1 MKKRMDNKGFSL
13 VELIIVIAI
22 MAILIGIVGSQVIP
36 YIEKSRI
43 SKDKDVVDTCYT
55 ALQAAVAKEG
65 VKNINGAELDALDAD
80 SGISGMSTEVKESIG
95 NGIKASADL
104 TKKLGSNAYKDGK
117 VRFWFNASTGFIAI
131 SVEGKDTKKGQTL
144 VISSLKTLEL
154 ETKGTMK
161 YDSANASTLT
171 KIEGDCGGKASGSS
185 DD

>member
-55 ALQAAVAKEG
+55 AIQAAVAKEG
-65 VKNINGAELDALDAD
+65 VKNITGVELGGLDSA
-80 SGISGMSTEVKESIG
+80 SGITGMDTEIQESIG
-95 NGIKASADL
+95 NGIKTSADL
-104 TKKLGSNAYKDGK
+104 TNKLGSNAYKGGK
-117 VRFWFNASTGFIAI
+117 VKFWFDASDGFIAI
-131 SVEGKDTKKGQTL
+131 SVEGTDKKKGQTL
-144 VISSLKTLEL
+144 IISSLKTFEK
-154 ETKGTMK
+154 ETKGT
-161 YDSANASTLT
+161 AICT
-171 KIEGDCGGKASGSS
+171 KLDDVKKNCGGTSSGSS

>member
-55 ALQAAVAKEG
+55 AIQAAVAKEG
-65 VKNINGAELDALDAD
+65 VPNIEGKKLSELNGVM
-80 SGISGMSTEVKESIG
+80 SGIGDEVMASIG
-95 NGIKASADL
+95 NGIKDDKSLKD
-104 TKKLGSNAYKDGK
+104 KFGSNAYKGGD
-117 VRFWFNASTGFIAI
+117 VYFWFDAADGFIGV
-131 SVEGKDTKKGQTL
+131 SVNGTGDKAKAL
-144 VISSLKTLEL
+144 IISSLKTYEEDGKNKVKTSLKDVKAQCGA
-154 ETKGTMK
+154 T
-161 YDSANASTLT
+161 AS
-171 KIEGDCGGKASGSS
+171 SGS

>member
-65 VKNINGAELDALDAD
+65 VKDIDGATLAD
-80 SGISGMSTEVKESIG
+80 IDSKSGITGLSDEIKASIG
-95 NGIKASADL
+95 NGISDD
-104 TKKLGSNAYKDGK
+104 TKLKEKFGSNAYKNGSVK
-117 VRFWFNASTGFIAI
+117 FWFDSATGFIAV
-131 SVEGKDTKKGQTL
+131 SVDGDKTNKKAQAL
-144 VISSLKTLEL
+144 IISSL
-154 ETKGTMK
+154 ETKELKVGEVPAK
-161 YDSANASTLT
+161 LADVE
-171 KIEGDCGGKASGSS
+171 KKCGGGSSSSSS